1 MNYIIVQ
8 AGGRGTRL
16 EYLTRNKPKALV
28 PVNNLPMLFHLFR
41 KYQDKHFII
50 IADYKKEVMK
60 EYLQVFAD
68 VKYQIVEARGNGTCA
83 GIKQAIHLLPEKE
96 PFLLIWSDLLLPMDL
111 KLPSGYEDGEYSN
124 PTEDYIGISQSFPC
138 RWSYFAGR
146 FEEKK
151 SYDHGVAGFFLFTD
165 KEKIKAVPENGELV
179 RWMQKSKLKF
189 CEIGLDGT
197 KEFGLLEEYSRLEQN
212 KCRPFNRITIRA
224 DRFIK
229 EAVDKHGRKL
239 AKREREWYKKAG
251 ELGITALPKIY
262 GTEPL
267 EMELIQGK
275 NIYEYQLSYEEKKK
289 VLKKLVETLQIL
301 HSKEQVPADL
311 SACREVYLN
320 KTFYRVDKIRNL
332 LPFAN
337 EKYIVVNG
345 KRCRNVFFYKKN
357 IECLIEQMGCEK
369 FSFIHGDCTFSNLM
383 LREDENPV
391 LLDPRGYFGD
401 VRFYG
406 DPRYDWAKL
415 YYSIVG
421 NYDRFNLKEFRLEI
435 RERDVCLDIVS
446 NHWEDM
452 ESSFFKMTGTKPGE
466 IKLLHALIWLS
477 LTTYAWQDYDSVCG
491 AFYNGLWYLEDIL

>member
-337 EKYIVVNG
+337 EKILWLMEKDAGMY
-345 KRCRNVFFYKKN
+345 FF
-357 IECLIEQMGCEK
+357 I
-369 FSFIHGDCTFSNLM
+369 
-383 LREDENPV
+383 
-391 LLDPRGYFGD
+391 
-401 VRFYG
+401 
-406 DPRYDWAKL
+406 
-415 YYSIVG
+415 
-421 NYDRFNLKEFRLEI
+421 
-435 RERDVCLDIVS
+435 
-446 NHWEDM
+446 
-452 ESSFFKMTGTKPGE
+452 
-466 IKLLHALIWLS
+466 
-477 LTTYAWQDYDSVCG
+477 
-491 AFYNGLWYLEDIL
+491 